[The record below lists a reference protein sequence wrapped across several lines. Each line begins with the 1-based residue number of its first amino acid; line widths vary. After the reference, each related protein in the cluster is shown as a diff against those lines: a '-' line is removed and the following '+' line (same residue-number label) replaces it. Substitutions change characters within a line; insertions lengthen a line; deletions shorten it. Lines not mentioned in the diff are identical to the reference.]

1 MYSSSTCITHKY
13 IAELLSVFSEYYY
26 CIFGIFRLPSAIL
39 IHIHTSKYVKKLS
52 NEKFLDIR
60 ELDENL
66 ITYYKEPKYIEWK
79 SRHFL
84 ASLFANHL
92 PFPFDIPWFITLIVL
107 YMFSFFFLH
116 TGASDL
122 NTNNEGGKCCA
133 VRVIDIVI
141 VSCLDQPM
149 TWNIHVLYIRP
160 TWRHYFFFYFSC
172 NYIKI

>member
-1 MYSSSTCITHKY
+1 VYSSSTCITHKY

-107 YMFSFFFLH
+107 YMFSFFFCIRELLI
-116 TGASDL
+116 SIPIMR
-122 NTNNEGGKCCA
+122 EGN
-133 VRVIDIVI
+133 V
-141 VSCLDQPM
+141 
-149 TWNIHVLYIRP
+149 VLSVLL
-160 TWRHYFFFYFSC
+160 TLSLYFV
-172 NYIKI
+172 